1 VTKAKLALMGVL
13 FGGVALAQ
21 EEPREWIGG
30 APFTQWT
37 RMAGDLGGLRTQLEE
52 HGIETSGGY
61 TLDLAAPWSG
71 NPRRRSTDASL
82 LDFNVAFDLD
92 VLAGLPRTFAFI
104 DAYSIQ
110 GGNPSNDIGDFQGVS
125 NIASGNVDQIAEAW
139 VETWV
144 SDFRIKV
151 GKVDFNS
158 EFSVAETA
166 GEFVNSTAAVSPTIF
181 VYPTYPNPAT
191 SVNVFYHP
199 TETFY
204 VGGAVYDGAGGE
216 GVSIGKLGPSS
227 FFSSDPSDAMFYA
240 AEVGNAWAGGGGWGA
255 GRVSLGAWHSTGKF
269 ARFSGGIEEG
279 TEGIWAG
286 FEQRVWRENPTE
298 EDDQGLGVF
307 LTVGVSDED
316 VSGCGTSVAAGLQW
330 TGPFTGR
337 DSDVFGLGVFH
348 CDLTDDPAAGTPNDE
363 TVFEALYKVQL
374 TNSISVKPEVQYIL
388 NPGGVVGVDD
398 TLVALI
404 RFEFLF

>member
-1 VTKAKLALMGVL
+1 MNAKLALMSVL
-13 FGGVALAQ
+13 FGALAIAQ
-21 EEPREWIGG
+21 EEPREWLGG
-30 APFTQWT
+30 APFAQWT
-37 RMAGDLGGLRTQLEE
+37 RVAGDLGGLRTQLAET
-52 HGIETSGGY
+52 GIETSGGY

-71 NPRRRSTDASL
+71 NVTRRATHASL

-92 VLAGLPRTFAFI
+92 VLAGLPKTFAFI

-125 NIASGNVDQIAEAW
+125 NIASVDVDQVAEAW

-144 SDFRIKV
+144 ADLRIKV

-158 EFSVAETA
+158 EFSVAEIA
-166 GEFVNSTAAVSPTIF
+166 GEFVNNTAALSPTIF

-204 VGGAVYDGAGGE
+204 VGAAVYDGSGGE
-216 GVSIGKLGPSS
+216 GVSTGKLGPSN
-227 FFSSDPSDAMFYA
+227 FFSGDPSDAMFYA
-240 AEVGNAWAGGGGWGA
+240 AEVGNAWVGGGGWGA
-255 GRVSLGAWHSTGKF
+255 GRVSLGAWHNTGKF
-269 ARFSGGIEEG
+269 AKFSGGTEEG
-279 TEGIWAG
+279 TEGLWAG

-298 EDDQGLGVF
+298 ADDQGIGVF
-307 LTVGVSDED
+307 CNVGFSDQD
-316 VSGCGTSVAAGLQW
+316 VSGCGSSVAAGLQW
-330 TGPFTGR
+330 IGLFPGR

-348 CDLTDDPAAGTPNDE
+348 CDLTDDPVAGTPNDE

-374 TNSISVKPEVQYIL
+374 TNAISVKPEVQYIH
-388 NPGGVVGVDD
+388 NPGGVAGMDD
-398 TLVALI
+398 TLVALL